1 MALVW
6 WVGIASVVLE
16 GRPVGALLLA
26 SGVREEGVRM
36 MVVGAEVGLVCYPRQ
51 P

>member
-26 SGVREEGVRM
+26 SGAREEGGQMRGVAG
-36 MVVGAEVGLVCYPRQ
+36 VVCYPRQ